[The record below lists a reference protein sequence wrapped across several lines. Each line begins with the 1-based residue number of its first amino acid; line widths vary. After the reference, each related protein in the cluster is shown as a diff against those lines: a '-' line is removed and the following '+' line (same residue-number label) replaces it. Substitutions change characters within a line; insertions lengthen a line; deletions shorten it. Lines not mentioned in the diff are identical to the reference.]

1 MALSVFNWA
10 GGPEDPSYNFVYFGW
25 SFVALENNPLCI
37 DFRFSIGIGFF
48 LSAFAL
54 ILSALSDSSG
64 SFMVDFWLSVNIP
77 PRVTDLARRFFEGGA
92 R

>member
-64 SFMVDFWLSVNIP
+64 SFMVDFWF
-77 PRVTDLARRFFEGGA
+77 LAILTNLFTGYRLIFSPV
-92 R
+92 